1 MAIQRVMAANSDEIA
16 LATTAADAERLHEA
30 GKRIAYQSI
39 ENSYPLGEDLSLLEP
54 FCKFGA
60 RLAGPGHSN
69 NNQFDDRMRATPR
82 WTGLRSLEQERVSE
96 THKRGRV
103 MTGKT

>member
-39 ENSYPLGEDLSLLEP
+39 ENSYPLGEDLSLLET
-54 FCKFGA
+54 FYKFGV
-60 RLAGPGHSN
+60 RMAGPVHSKT
-69 NNQFDDRMRATPR
+69 NQFADSKTHTPR
-82 WTGLRSLEQERVSE
+82 DRKTDVA
-96 THKRGRV
+96 
-103 MTGKT
+103 GKSVAVRLDHGCRRI